1 MSAGRLPRSKDIILT
16 ADLCDTCKP
25 GDEVEITG
33 SFVLIMILQYLAVSL
48 EEPCCAIQQPAPPPH
63 SYFWKYE
70 NKRGMINCFFVALC

>member
-48 EEPCCAIQQPAPPPH
+48 EEPCCAIQQPAPPPPQPH
-63 SYFWKYE
+63 ITPMLE
-70 NKRGMINCFFVALC
+70 NMKIKGG

>member
-33 SFVLIMILQYLAVSL
+33 SYVLIMILQYLAVSL
-48 EEPCCAIQQPAPPPH
+48 EEPCCAIQQPSPPH
-63 SYFWKYE
+63 SYFGKYE
-70 NKRGMINCFFVALC
+70 NKGGMIIGLFVALC